1 MIELRKQICDNMARL
16 IEYPKDSHHISLWQ
30 RRDEY
35 LLDEHAQIEREC
47 NTILHECHQRRDRRI
62 ALSKELA
69 ELHVIHKQEIDLDF
83 KLQKYQKMAEEFKDE
98 KDVVS
103 TANGMITQLQNQIV
117 SVSLRQNKIDKKKQ
131 ECDKYIE
138 ECKIWSKENHER
150 LKRHKERNIKILIEY
165 KITIP
170 GFTDVNRKEM
180 KNDVFID
187 TIIDE
192 INLDIIKSKVPP
204 PPSLM
209 KLVKPLVS
217 SSPPV
222 KPLSS
227 VVKPL
232 SSVVKPLS
240 SVVKP
245 MLSPVKPLSLVK
257 PSVKP
262 LSSSKPSTIP
272 PLLKKRVL

>member
-83 KLQKYQKMAEEFKDE
+83 KLQKYQKMADEFKED
-98 KDVVS
+98 KDVVA
-103 TANGMITQLQNQIV
+103 TANGMITHLQSQIV

-138 ECKIWSKENHER
+138 ECKVWSKENYER
-150 LKRHKERNIKILIEY
+150 LKRNKERNTRILIEY

-170 GFTDVNRKEM
+170 GLTAVNRKEM
-180 KNDVFID
+180 KNSVFID
-187 TIIDE
+187 TIINE
-192 INLDIIKSKVPP
+192 INLDMIKVKPIPP
-204 PPSLM
+204 PPLLPA
-209 KLVKPLVS
+209 K
-217 SSPPV
+217 
-222 KPLSS
+222 SS
-227 VVKPL
+227 VVKPITKGL
-232 SSVVKPLS
+232 L
-240 SVVKP
+240 
-245 MLSPVKPLSLVK
+245 
-257 PSVKP
+257 
-262 LSSSKPSTIP
+262 LSSSSTGPVKLSSSTGLAKSLNIPLLSSSSTGLAKPSNIP
-272 PLLKKRVL
+272 PLLKRGKPSN